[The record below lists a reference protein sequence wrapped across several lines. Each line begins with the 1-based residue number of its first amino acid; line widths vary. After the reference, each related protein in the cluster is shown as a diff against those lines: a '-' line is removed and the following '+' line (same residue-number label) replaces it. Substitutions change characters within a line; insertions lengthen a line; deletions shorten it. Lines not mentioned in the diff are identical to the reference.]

1 MEIIVHRINKINEL
15 KNIPKNYGVEI
26 DIRADGSNLILNHD
40 PFKKGELLHDYLEN
54 FNHGTLIL
62 NIKESGIEDTV
73 LKMVKKASIKSYFLL
88 DIEMPY
94 LYSSWKAKNK
104 NIAIRYSEYENIE
117 MAKFFQGIFDWVL
130 IDTVTQL
137 PINNDN
143 ISIISKYKSCL
154 VCPERWGRKND
165 IKIYKKILNKLNY
178 APNAV
183 MTSYECINLWK

>member
-26 DIRADGSNLILNHD
+26 DIRAYGSKLILNHD

-54 FNHGTLIL
+54 YDHGTLIL

-73 LKMVKKASIKSYFLL
+73 LKMVKNASIKSYFLL

-94 LYSSWKAKNK
+94 LYSSWKVNNR

-117 MAKFFQGIFDWVL
+117 MAKFG
-130 IDTVTQL
+130 
-137 PINNDN
+137 
-143 ISIISKYKSCL
+143 
-154 VCPERWGRKND
+154 
-165 IKIYKKILNKLNY
+165 ILNR
-178 APNAV
+178 
-183 MTSYECINLWK
+183 